1 MNPTPAS
8 SEQSGKCS
16 LAHVRQ
22 NPDGSFVIHDL
33 EEHLRGIAR
42 LSEEFA
48 AAFGSAEWG
57 NLAGLWHDLGK
68 YSLTLQRFSLRPS
81 LQSDTRQRAEV

>member
-1 MNPTPAS
+1 MDKALSQQVKVHSPVPLNHY
-8 SEQSGKCS
+8 

-33 EEHLRGIAR
+33 GEHLHGVAR

-48 AAFGSAEWG
+48 STFGSADWG

-68 YSLTLQRFSLRPS
+68 YSLILRRYSPRPRS
-81 LQSDTRQRAEV
+81 QSD